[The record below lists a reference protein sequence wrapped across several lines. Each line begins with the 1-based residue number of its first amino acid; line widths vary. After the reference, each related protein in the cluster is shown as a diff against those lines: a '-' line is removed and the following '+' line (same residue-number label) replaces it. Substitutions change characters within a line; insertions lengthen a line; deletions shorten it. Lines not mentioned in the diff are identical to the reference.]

1 MGEGIGEAASIEA
14 QCQAIRDAIDNE
26 TSEYARDKLKERLA
40 KLSGGVAIIKVGG
53 ASEVEVNEIKDR
65 LNDSLCATKAALE
78 EGIVPG
84 GGTALLNAT
93 RKLKDLKLNNL
104 DQQVGVDAV
113 MAALRQPCWQ
123 IAQNA
128 GTEGAVVV
136 QTLLKSN
143 DMAVGFNAATGEYVD
158 MVKAGII
165 DPTKVV
171 RTALADA
178 ASVATLM
185 TTTEAIIA
193 DEVEKKNGERPL
205 NPYEQAG
212 LRQDMPSQF

>member
-1 MGEGIGEAASIEA
+1 
-14 QCQAIRDAIDNE
+14 
-26 TSEYARDKLKERLA
+26 
-40 KLSGGVAIIKVGG
+40 
-53 ASEVEVNEIKDR
+53 
-65 LNDSLCATKAALE
+65 
-78 EGIVPG
+78 
-84 GGTALLNAT
+84 
-93 RKLKDLKLNNL
+93 
-104 DQQVGVDAV
+104 
-113 MAALRQPCWQ
+113 
-123 IAQNA
+123 
-128 GTEGAVVV
+128 VV
-136 QTLLKSN
+136 QTILKSDN
-143 DMAVGFNAATGEYVD
+143 PALGFNAQTAQYVD